1 MTRCPKCKSPEPRL
15 HPATGAD
22 GGEVAYICPDEF
34 HKGPNGGLVVNTTL
48 NDQNMERL
56 QRLDSDDWT
65 LIQEVL
71 DAARL
76 EDHPGKAMRIHGL
89 AAALLK
95 PRNRPLCNQCDHL
108 PVDLYGEDGLCARCS
123 EQNALSAL
131 MPDDFDGD
139 GDQLSL
145 MEHAVKEMTK
155 TWEAAKDL
163 QGQCERIETDMPEV
177 AWYLWTQEV
186 RNIMGWSERENEIY
200 TRYFYEP
207 EKQSSPVG
215 TACACDHHG
224 DHAGCNSDCECAR

>member
-1 MTRCPKCKSPEPRL
+1 MKFNEWNL
-15 HPATGAD
+15 
-22 GGEVAYICPDEF
+22 
-34 HKGPNGGLVVNTTL
+34 
-48 NDQNMERL
+48 ERL
-56 QRLDSDDWT
+56 QRLDMDDWQ
-65 LIQEVL
+65 LIMEAVERDHGL
-71 DAARL
+71 EDNPNRKARL
-76 EDHPGKAMRIHGL
+76 AELYG
-89 AAALLK
+89 ALLN

-123 EQNALSAL
+123 EQNTLSAL

-186 RNIMGWSERENEIY
+186 RNIMGW
-200 TRYFYEP
+200 EP
-207 EKQSSPVG
+207 VHESPTG
-215 TACACDHHG
+215 TICVCDHHG
-224 DHAGCNSDCECAR
+224 DHAGCNSDCECAQ